1 MWNALASSLLVI
13 GFGLATVSIADS
25 TWWVV
30 HTENA
35 HLERI
40 SYITLWRKHSD
51 TIEKVLAKA
60 SEACQSSDECIE
72 GTFCRVG
79 DNRCWTRGDCEWQ
92 NAMDQTHRDCS
103 KMGWRQS
110 VLDARRLRVAE
121 CDGPNSS
128 GLLKDAPIH
137 TTRIMVGN
145 VQEGSGSSDAAC
157 GVIHAIRVLVVLTA
171 LFALSAVPCAP
182 RMHCSLAALLV
193 ACFGIACGTS
203 AIILSLAID
212 LPGSRAGDLGFISL
226 VMAVLS
232 LTVAA
237 VLTFRARRVPSARE
251 QALPGGDATKYG
263 SDLGALELLRQVP
276 PHTTLLKKEVR
287 LGFAQPMP
295 AKVEGKVG
303 YSTLIV

>member
-79 DNRCWTRGDCEWQ
+79 DNRCWTPGDCEWQ

-103 KMGWRQS
+103 KMSRFT
-110 VLDARRLRVAE
+110 LRESWSAM
-121 CDGPNSS
+121 C
-128 GLLKDAPIH
+128 
-137 TTRIMVGN
+137 
-145 VQEGSGSSDAAC
+145 EGSGSSDAAC

-171 LFALSAVPCAP
+171 LVALSAVPCAP

>member
-92 NAMDQTHRDCS
+92 NTMDQTHRDCS
-103 KMGWRQS
+103 KMSRFT
-110 VLDARRLRVAE
+110 LRESWSAM
-121 CDGPNSS
+121 C
-128 GLLKDAPIH
+128 
-137 TTRIMVGN
+137 
-145 VQEGSGSSDAAC
+145 EGSGSSDAAC

-171 LFALSAVPCAP
+171 LFALSAVSCAP

-232 LTVAA
+232 LTVAV

>member
-92 NAMDQTHRDCS
+92 NTMDQTHRDCS
-103 KMGWRQS
+103 KMPRSTPRESWS
-110 VLDARRLRVAE
+110 AM
-121 CDGPNSS
+121 CS
-128 GLLKDAPIH
+128 
-137 TTRIMVGN
+137 
-145 VQEGSGSSDAAC
+145 EGSGSSDAAC
-157 GVIHAIRVLVVLTA
+157 GVIHAIRLLVFLTA

-182 RMHCSLAALLV
+182 RMHCSFAALLV

-212 LPGSRAGDLGFISL
+212 LPGSRAGGLGLISL

-232 LTVAA
+232 LTVAG
-237 VLTFRARRVPSARE
+237 VLTCRTRRVPSAND
-251 QALPGGDATKYG
+251 QALPGCDATKYG
-263 SDLGALELLRQVP
+263 ADLEALELIKTSAP
-276 PHTTLLKKEVR
+276 YTTLLKKEVR
-287 LGFAQPMP
+287 FGFDQPIP
-295 AKVEGKVG
+295 AKVEGKVAD
-303 YSTLIV
+303 STLIL